1 MKLGTRYGPKLIR
14 SILSRVAFVCSLMDQ
29 DGIQVRFLNSRVEGN
44 NITSE
49 QQALQLVSQVKFSG
63 ELGSIIRGLER
74 CPG

>member
-1 MKLGTRYGPKLIR
+1 
-14 SILSRVAFVCSLMDQ
+14 MDQ

-63 ELGSIIRGLER
+63 ELGSMTR
-74 CPG
+74 